1 MGKIRNMR
9 LFIFFDCLLL
19 LGLMLA
25 CKNEEDL
32 NLEIVTENTFF
43 TYNGTEP
50 AICDITLGLK
60 ELNEKKE
67 FSSTFISIYGR
78 PVWLESIVVPI
89 DDEETMMITPIK
101 MDHQNKINTLWV
113 FFAHNNVVSNVIL
126 SKGMLSSAKMDLE
139 WGFDYF
145 NQKMF
150 PEEMNYRYNFDELN
164 NDLQTRS
171 GILVTYCVNY
181 TIEIEFEGQVAS
193 TSGTHCWNEYYSTHE
208 FEVIDH
214 IDSPSNVIIGDI
226 YVSNQQ
232 TWSGGKGDSHPMG
245 NTPTERFNRVC
256 KIVSEVRDQ
265 ERGNIISVVDKFAT
279 TPVFEKLYSLLG
291 NKTLSIKMDPMI
303 SLGVHA
309 QYDKSTHTI
318 SYRLETDILNEYFDE
333 ELIHAA
339 QAIEYGNRMLNIYK
353 NFEFEAKVLRDLVT
367 QRTNGGAFVG
377 SFNMDNLF
385 MKDYEKFI
393 IDMSGRKSISN
404 MDIQI
409 YFNLLERWTG
419 YPGTVDKSI
428 LPRLLIIYSVLF

>member
-67 FSSTFISIYGR
+67 FSSTFISIYGQ

-126 SKGMLSSAKMDLE
+126 SKGMLSSAKIDLE

-150 PEEMNYRYNFDELN
+150 PEEMNYRYSFDELN

-232 TWSGGKGDSHPMG
+232 SWTGGGDTHPMG

-256 KIVSEVRDQ
+256 KIVSEIRDE
-265 ERGNIISVVDKFAT
+265 ERERIIVVVDKFAT
-279 TPVFEKLYSLLG
+279 TPVFEKLYSLISY
-291 NKTLSIKMDPMI
+291 KTLSIQMDPMI
-303 SLGVHA
+303 GVPA
-309 QYDKSTHTI
+309 QYDKSTHTL
-318 SYRLETDILNEYFDE
+318 SYRLETDILNDYFDE

-339 QAIEYGNRMLNIYK
+339 QAIEYGDRMLNIYK
-353 NFEFEAKVLRDLVT
+353 NFEFEAKVLRDLV
-367 QRTNGGAFVG
+367 RHRGRGGGFIGSVG
-377 SFNMDNLF
+377 MDDLF
-385 MKDYEKFI
+385 MDQYQKFI
-393 IDMSGRKSISN
+393 LDMCERKSVTDK
-404 MDIQI
+404 DIQL
-409 YFNLLERWTG
+409 YFEFLERWTG

-428 LPRLLIIYSVLF
+428 LPRLLIVYSVLF